1 MILSV
6 TSVRGLLVYSSTK
19 STKILLA
26 LDLWRK
32 SKMAELTEV
41 MRQREDYQ
49 FINVLNKIR
58 EGEIDEHVEL
68 TLKLHIFQ

>member
-49 FINVLNKIR
+49 FINVLNKIW

-68 TLKLHIFQ
+68 TLKLQIFQ

>member
-1 MILSV
+1 M
-6 TSVRGLLVYSSTK
+6 
-19 STKILLA
+19 LA

-49 FINVLNKIR
+49 FINVLNKIW

-68 TLKLHIFQ
+68 TLKLQIFQ

>member
-58 EGEIDEHVEL
+58 EGEIDEHVVL
-68 TLKLHIFQ
+68 TLKLQIFQ

>member
-49 FINVLNKIR
+49 FINVLNKIW
-58 EGEIDEHVEL
+58 EGEIDEHVEM
-68 TLKLHIFQ
+68 TLKLQIFQ

>member
-58 EGEIDEHVEL
+58 GGEIDEHVEL